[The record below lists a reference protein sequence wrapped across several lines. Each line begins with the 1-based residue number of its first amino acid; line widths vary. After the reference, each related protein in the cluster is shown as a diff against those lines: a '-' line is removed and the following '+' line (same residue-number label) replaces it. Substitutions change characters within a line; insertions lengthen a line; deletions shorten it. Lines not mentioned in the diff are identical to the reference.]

1 MYELIYRSIAASN
14 ITNVDVKNILNTSRK
29 FNSENN
35 ITGCLLFHNKEFIQ
49 ILEGD
54 EVKVKELY
62 ARIEQDKRHSNVSLV
77 LEGIKESRMF
87 SGWSMA
93 YHELENTDIDDI
105 NKLLFENNIKT
116 FAELTE
122 DRSEAVKLFWY
133 MAKQLM
139 EDKE

>member
-1 MYELIYRSIAASN
+1 MYELIYRSIADPK
-14 ITNVDVKNILNTSRK
+14 ITNLDIKAILNTSRK

-54 EVKVKELY
+54 EKKVNDLY
-62 ARIEQDKRHSNVSLV
+62 ASIEQDKRHSNVRLV
-77 LEGIKESRMF
+77 LSSKKESRMF
-87 SGWSMA
+87 SSWSMA
-93 YHELENTDIDDI
+93 YHELENNDIDTI
-105 NKLLFENNIKT
+105 NKLLFEDNIKT

-139 EDKE
+139 KEKD